1 MNIKYLSRR
10 DIMRIDRL
18 KRRATPY
25 LFVLPYFSLFTL
37 FVAIPVVIAVILSFT
52 NFNAI
57 QFPSFV
63 GINNYID
70 LFLQDEVFIRYVIP
84 NTVVFAVIVGPGG
97 YVLSFVLAWTLSQIT
112 RLPRTV
118 MALIIYSP
126 SMTAGTTM
134 AVIWKVLFS
143 GDQLGYINNLLMRMG
158 LITEPIIFLQSSDWL
173 LPVMIIV
180 ALWSSM
186 GVGFLSML
194 AGLLNIDPALYE
206 AAHIDGIRNRF
217 QEVFYITIPSIK
229 PQMLFGAIMAIVNA
243 FKQSAIGV
251 QLSGAN
257 PTPNYAGQLMVNH
270 ISDFGFTRYEM
281 GYACAVSV
289 VLLII
294 IWVFSKGARTLFKED

>member
-1 MNIKYLSRR
+1 MKS
-10 DIMRIDRL
+10 DKL
-18 KRRATPY
+18 KRNATPY
-25 LFVLPYFSLFTL
+25 LFVLPYFSLFAL
-37 FVAIPVVIAVILSFT
+37 FVAVPVVIAVVLSFT

-57 QFPSFV
+57 QFPEFV
-63 GINNYID
+63 GIKNYIE

-84 NTVVFAVIVGPGG
+84 NTIVFAVIVGPGG
-97 YVLSFVLAWTLSQIT
+97 YVLSFLLAWALSQVT
-112 RLPRTV
+112 KGPRTI

-143 GDQLGYINNLLMRMG
+143 GDQLGYINNLLMQMG
-158 LITEPIIFLQSSDWL
+158 IITEPIIFLQSADWL

-194 AGLLNIDPALYE
+194 AGLLNIDPSLYE
-206 AAHIDGIRNRF
+206 AAHIDGIRNRM

-289 VLLII
+289 VLLVI

>member
-1 MNIKYLSRR
+1 MNISK
-10 DIMRIDRL
+10 I

-25 LFVLPYFSLFTL
+25 LFIFPYFSLFVL
-37 FVAIPVVIAVILSFT
+37 FVAIPVVIAVVLSFT

-57 QFPSFV
+57 EFPDFV
-63 GINNYID
+63 GIKNYID

-84 NTVVFAVIVGPGG
+84 NTIVFAVIVGPGG
-97 YVLSFVLAWTLSQIT
+97 YILSFILAWALSQVT
-112 RLPRTV
+112 RLPRTI

-143 GDQLGYINNLLMRMG
+143 GDQLGYINNALMRLG
-158 LITEPIIFLQSSDWL
+158 VITEPIIFLQSSEWL
-173 LPVMIIV
+173 LTVMIIV

-194 AGLLNIDPALYE
+194 AGLLNIDPSLYE
-206 AAHIDGIRNRF
+206 AAHIDGIKNRF

-257 PTPNYAGQLMVNH
+257 PTPNYSGQLMVNH
-270 ISDFGFTRYEM
+270 ISDYGFTRYEM

>member
-1 MNIKYLSRR
+1 MKN
-10 DIMRIDRL
+10 DRL
-18 KRRATPY
+18 KRGVTPY
-25 LFVLPYFSLFTL
+25 LFVLPYFSLFAV
-37 FVAIPVVIAVILSFT
+37 FVAVPVAIAVGLSFT

-57 QFPSFV
+57 QTPSFV
-63 GINNYID
+63 GIKNYIE
-70 LFLQDEVFIRYVIP
+70 LFLLDEVFIRYVIP
-84 NTVVFAVIVGPGG
+84 NTVKFAVIVGPGG
-97 YVLSFVLAWTLSQIT
+97 YVLSFLLAWALSQVT

-134 AVIWKVLFS
+134 TVIWQVLFS
-143 GDQLGYINNLLMRMG
+143 GDQLGYINNILMRLG
-158 LITEPIIFLQSSDWL
+158 VITEPIKFLQSTTWL

-194 AGLLNIDPALYE
+194 AGLLNIDPSLYE
-206 AAHIDGIRNRF
+206 AAHIDGIRNRV
-217 QEVFYITIPSIK
+217 QEMFYITIPSIK

-251 QLSGAN
+251 QLSGSN

-270 ISDFGFTRYEM
+270 ISDYGFIRYEM

>member
-1 MNIKYLSRR
+1 
-10 DIMRIDRL
+10 MRSDKL
-18 KRRATPY
+18 KRNATPY
-25 LFVLPYFSLFTL
+25 LFVLPYFSLFAI
-37 FVAIPVVIAVILSFT
+37 FVAVPVVIAVILSFT

-57 QFPSFV
+57 QFPQFV
-63 GINNYID
+63 GLKNYIE

-84 NTVVFAVIVGPGG
+84 NTIVFAVVVGPGG
-97 YVLSFVLAWTLSQIT
+97 YVLSFLLAWALSQVT
-112 RLPRTV
+112 HGPRTI

-143 GDQLGYINNLLMRMG
+143 GDQLGYINNLLMQMG
-158 LITEPIIFLQSSDWL
+158 IITEPIIFLQSADWL

-194 AGLLNIDPALYE
+194 AGLLNIDPSLYE

>member
-1 MNIKYLSRR
+1 MKS
-10 DIMRIDRL
+10 DKL
-18 KRRATPY
+18 KRNATPY
-25 LFVLPYFSLFTL
+25 LFVLPYFSLFAL
-37 FVAIPVVIAVILSFT
+37 FVAVPVVIAVILSFT

-57 QFPSFV
+57 QFPEFV
-63 GINNYID
+63 GIKNYIE

-84 NTVVFAVIVGPGG
+84 NTIVFAVIVGPGG
-97 YVLSFVLAWTLSQIT
+97 YVLSFLLAWALSQVT
-112 RLPRTV
+112 KGPRTI

-143 GDQLGYINNLLMRMG
+143 GDQLGYINNLLMQMG
-158 LITEPIIFLQSSDWL
+158 IITEPIIFLQSADWL

-194 AGLLNIDPALYE
+194 AGLLNIDPSLYE
-206 AAHIDGIRNRF
+206 AAHIDGIRNRM

-289 VLLII
+289 VLLVI

>member
-1 MNIKYLSRR
+1 MKSDKLRR
-10 DIMRIDRL
+10 GV
-18 KRRATPY
+18 TPY
-25 LFVLPYFSLFTL
+25 LFVLPYFALFIL
-37 FVAIPVVIAVILSFT
+37 FVAVPVVIAIALSFT

-57 QFPSFV
+57 QFPDFV
-63 GINNYID
+63 GIKNYID

-84 NTVVFAVIVGPGG
+84 NTIVFAVIVGPGG
-97 YVLSFVLAWTLSQIT
+97 YVLSFLLAWALSQIT
-112 RLPRTV
+112 RGPRTV
-118 MALIIYSP
+118 LALIIYSP

-134 AVIWKVLFS
+134 TVIWKVLFS
-143 GDQLGYINNLLMRMG
+143 GDQLGYIDNILMQLG
-158 LITEPIIFLQSSDWL
+158 IITEPIIFLQSKTWL

-194 AGLLNIDPALYE
+194 AGLLNIDPSLYE
-206 AAHIDGIRNRF
+206 AAHIDGIRNRV
-217 QEVFYITIPSIK
+217 QEMFYITIPSIK

-251 QLSGAN
+251 QLSGSN

-270 ISDFGFTRYEM
+270 ISDYGFTRYEM

-289 VLLII
+289 VLLVI
-294 IWVFSKGARTLFKED
+294 IWVFSKGARKLFKED

>member
-1 MNIKYLSRR
+1 MSSDK
-10 DIMRIDRL
+10 L
-18 KRRATPY
+18 KRNATPY
-25 LFVLPYFSLFTL
+25 LFVLPYFSLFAI
-37 FVAIPVVIAVILSFT
+37 FVAVPVVIAVILSFT

-57 QFPSFV
+57 QFPQFV
-63 GINNYID
+63 GIKNYIE

-84 NTVVFAVIVGPGG
+84 NTITFAVIVGPGG
-97 YVLSFVLAWTLSQIT
+97 YVLSFLLAWALSQVT
-112 RLPRTV
+112 HTPRTI

-143 GDQLGYINNLLMRMG
+143 GDQLGYINNLLMQMG
-158 LITEPIIFLQSSDWL
+158 VITEPIIFLQSADWL

-194 AGLLNIDPALYE
+194 AGLLNIDPSLYE
-206 AAHIDGIRNRF
+206 AAHIDGIRNRM

-229 PQMLFGAIMAIVNA
+229 PQMLFGAIMAIVNS

-289 VLLII
+289 VLLVI